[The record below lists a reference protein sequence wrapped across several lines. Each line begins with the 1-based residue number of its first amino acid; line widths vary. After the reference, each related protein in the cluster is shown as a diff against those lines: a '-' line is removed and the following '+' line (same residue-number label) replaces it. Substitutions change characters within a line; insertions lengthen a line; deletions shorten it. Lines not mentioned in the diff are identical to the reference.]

1 MAQRISNIL
10 SPLLFFV
17 PTKKVPFMNYVLWK
31 LVTNLFLIND
41 GKLVKDTHR
50 ENTAW
55 NKTEALTESVNM
67 CIGVDATL
75 NQWFIRVLALKLNF
89 PKNEAVSGKSTL
101 FLICP
106 FGTLHLS
113 YLKIGFWQGSFVWK
127 CCIFNLTTLN

>member
-67 CIGVDATL
+67 YIWVDDTL
-75 NQWFIRVLALKLNF
+75 NQRFSHSNEIFK
-89 PKNEAVSGKSTL
+89 KNEVVSGKSTF
-101 FLICP
+101 FLIWP
-106 FGTLHLS
+106 FCTPQS
-113 YLKIGFWQGSFVWK
+113 FYLNIGSWQGSFVWK
-127 CCIFNLTTLN
+127 CCVFICGTLN